1 LNNQKSR
8 QIFVEIP
15 SSQSSN
21 WNNQKDSK
29 QILQKGMSSFPL
41 NFQKS
46 CISTACSSHSK
57 YGSIHEESEVE
68 IELPGGFD
76 NIQSYDN
83 SSDSESDSSQFI
95 YFPKVEKWI
104 ENDWES
110 VEISSDVEEN
120 R

>member
-1 LNNQKSR
+1 MNNQKSR

-29 QILQKGMSSFPL
+29 QILQKGI
-41 NFQKS
+41 S

>member
-1 LNNQKSR
+1 
-8 QIFVEIP
+8 
-15 SSQSSN
+15 
-21 WNNQKDSK
+21 
-29 QILQKGMSSFPL
+29 MSSFPAHI
-41 NFQKS
+41 QKS
-46 CISTACSSHSK
+46 CISTAYSSFGSNSK
-57 YGSIHEESEVE
+57 CASIHEESEVE

-120 R
+120 RLMYKKFRKIT